1 MRKTIF
7 RILLA
12 ILIAYTTSALTLYA
26 LALLNYY
33 NGSLWVN
40 KIILVSVIVSI
51 MFALINRHR
60 SIFIVGVSAFGFTI
74 FYSLAS
80 VLLF

>member
-60 SIFIVGVSAFGFTI
+60 SIFIVGVSAFGFAI